1 MPLLKEMIFNMR
13 RAIYTLAALLS
24 SKTLK
29 KQQYLL
35 LNNHNP
41 FHPEMKIKYSSGCA
55 SHIFAYGLYR
65 VLLLLLNV
73 DYSALW
79 TTLLVSSNT
88 IFTGSALTDFAIASV

>member
-1 MPLLKEMIFNMR
+1 VCMPLLKKMIFNMR

-41 FHPEMKIKYSSGCA
+41 FHPEMKIGATKQ
-55 SHIFAYGLYR
+55 
-65 VLLLLLNV
+65 V
-73 DYSALW
+73 
-79 TTLLVSSNT
+79 
-88 IFTGSALTDFAIASV
+88 